1 MGKRVYTPQAR
12 SRVLVLTTVDFLCML
27 LPYGFFFYRTGN
39 LAGINLESLLISF
52 LLLTACVFA
61 FRFAMLVYRQMVRFA
76 SAGSFL
82 RMILADT
89 FGGLAYLA
97 IDRTFLSHHLPVA
110 TVTSA
115 AACGLL
121 LVLISRFTYQWLRRN
136 SKLFVHA
143 EAGGTP
149 HVANKVNVAIVG
161 AGELGVLL
169 ARELMSNR
177 NSRYHPYCFFD
188 NDPRKIGSVVE
199 GLRVYGPDNEAVA
212 LVSSLP
218 IQEIIIAIPDM
229 SPAAQKT
236 LFSRYK
242 QTQAKVMLYDY
253 PHNRLENTSDKRMIR
268 DINIEDLL
276 FRSAVALKDTRSLEY
291 YRDRTVM
298 VTGAGGSIGS
308 ELCRQIAACSPKQL
322 VMLDVYENGVYEVQ
336 QELRRRHPEL
346 DVRTKIASVCDV
358 ERLEQTFAKYRPEV
372 VFHAAAHKHVPLMEH
387 NCAEAIVNNVFGTW
401 NTANAAEK
409 YGVQRFVL
417 VSTDKAVNPTN
428 IMGATKRACEMI
440 ILSRSDSKTTDF
452 VAVRFGNVLGSN
464 GSVVPLFRRQIA
476 EGGPVTITDRRVVR
490 YFMTIPEAAQLVI
503 RTGSRA
509 EKSEIFVLDMG
520 EPVRILDLAENLISL
535 SGFTPYIDME
545 IKEIG
550 LRPGEKLY
558 EELLCR
564 TDLCS
569 TTNDARIF
577 IEHAQ
582 TFTRAQINLMLE
594 EMRDGVERN
603 GESDNAMREL
613 MMRLIPTYQL
623 PETVNANAE
632 EAEEMRSAVAHP
644 YADIPAPAGIPG

>member
-1 MGKRVYTPQAR
+1 MSKQAYTRQAR
-12 SRVLVLTTVDFLCML
+12 SRVLILVLVDFLCML
-27 LPYGFFFYRTGN
+27 LPYGFFLYRAQYMHGVS
-39 LAGINLESLLISF
+39 ISSLLLSF
-52 LLLTACVFA
+52 VILTASVYTC
-61 FRFAMLVYRQMVRFA
+61 RFLVQAYLQMVRFA
-76 SAGSFL
+76 NAGSFL
-82 RMILADT
+82 RMILADAA
-89 FGGLAYLA
+89 GASIYLL
-97 IDRTFLSHHLPVA
+97 IDRLALPHHLSIA

-115 AACGLL
+115 AAGGLL
-121 LVLISRFTYQWLRRN
+121 LVLSSRFTYQWLRKN
-136 SKLFVHA
+136 TTLFAHTGAAPTSQVS
-143 EAGGTP
+143 
-149 HVANKVNVAIVG
+149 NKINVAIVG

-177 NSRYHPYCFFD
+177 SSRYHPYCFFD

-199 GLRVYGPDNEAVA
+199 GLRVYGPDNEAIA
-212 LVSSLP
+212 LVANMP

-229 SPAAQKT
+229 TPAAQRSI
-236 LFSRYK
+236 FNRYK
-242 QTQAKVMLYDY
+242 QTKAKVMLYDF
-253 PHNRLENTSDKRMIR
+253 PHNRLENAADKRTIR

-276 FRSAVALKDTRSLEY
+276 FRSSVALQDSRATEY
-291 YRDRTVM
+291 YRDRVVM

-308 ELCRQIAACSPKQL
+308 ELCRQIAACNPKQL
-322 VMLDVYENGVYEVQ
+322 VMLDIYENGVYEVQ
-336 QELRRRHPEL
+336 QELRRHYPQMDL
-346 DVRTKIASVCDV
+346 RTKIASVCDV
-358 ERLEQTFAKYRPEV
+358 ERLEQVFDKYRPEIL
-372 VFHAAAHKHVPLMEH
+372 FHAAAHKHVPLMEH

-409 YGVQRFVL
+409 FGVKRFVL
-417 VSTDKAVNPTN
+417 ISTDKAVNPTN

-490 YFMTIPEAAQLVI
+490 YFMTIPEAAQLVL

-535 SGFTPYIDME
+535 SGFTPYVDME

-564 TDLCS
+564 TDLCTKTS
-569 TTNDARIF
+569 DNRIF
-577 IEHAQ
+577 IESKQ
-582 TFTRAQINLMLE
+582 LFSRNQVDRLLD
-594 EMRDGVERN
+594 EMRSGIAAQGKCDQ
-603 GESDNAMREL
+603 AMRDM
-613 MMRLIPTYQL
+613 MMRLIPTYQM
-623 PETVNANAE
+623 PEVVNAAAE
-632 EAEEMRSAVAHP
+632 EAVEMQGSTSRTHI
-644 YADIPAPAGIPG
+644 DMPAPAGIPG

>member
-1 MGKRVYTPQAR
+1 MSKQVYTRQAR
-12 SRVLVLTTVDFLCML
+12 SRMLILIIVDFLCML
-27 LPYGFFFYRTGN
+27 LPYGFFLYR
-39 LAGINLESLLISF
+39 AEYVHGIRADALLVSYAI
-52 LLLTACVFA
+52 LTACVYA
-61 FRFAMLVYRQMVRFA
+61 CRFVVKVYQQMVRFA
-76 SAGSFL
+76 NAGSFL
-82 RMILADT
+82 RMILADAA
-89 FGGLAYLA
+89 GALLYLL
-97 IDRTFLSHHLPVA
+97 IDRLLLSYHLPIA

-121 LVLISRFTYQWLRRN
+121 LVLLSRFIYQWLRKN
-136 SKLFVHA
+136 STLFNHA
-143 EAGGTP
+143 GTVSEP
-149 HVANKVNVAIVG
+149 HVANKINVAIVG

-199 GLRVYGPDNEAVA
+199 GLRVYGPDNEAIA
-212 LVSSLP
+212 LVASMP

-229 SPAAQKT
+229 TPAAQKSI
-236 LFSRYK
+236 FNRYK
-242 QTQAKVMLYDY
+242 QTKAKVMLYDY
-253 PHNRLENTSDKRMIR
+253 PHNRLERTTDKRSIR

-276 FRSAVALKDTRSLEY
+276 FRSSVALEDSRATEY
-291 YRDRTVM
+291 YRDRVVM

-308 ELCRQIAACSPKQL
+308 ELCRQIAACNPKQL
-322 VMLDVYENGVYEVQ
+322 VMLDIYENGVYEVQ
-336 QELRRRHPEL
+336 QELRRHFPQL
-346 DVRTKIASVCDV
+346 DLRTKIASVCDV
-358 ERLEQTFAKYRPEV
+358 ERLEQVFDKYRPEIL
-372 VFHAAAHKHVPLMEH
+372 FHAAAHKHVPLMEH

-409 YGVQRFVL
+409 FGVKRFVL

-490 YFMTIPEAAQLVI
+490 YFMTIPEASQLVL

-535 SGFTPYIDME
+535 SGFTPYVDME

-564 TDLCS
+564 TDLCTKTS
-569 TTNDARIF
+569 DDRIF

-582 TFTRAQINLMLE
+582 TFTRAQVDQMLD
-594 EMRDGVERN
+594 EMRRGIAAH
-603 GESDNAMREL
+603 GQSDQAMRDM
-613 MMRLIPTYQL
+613 MMRLIPTYRM
-623 PETVNANAE
+623 PEVVNATAE
-632 EAEEMRSAVAHP
+632 EAEEMRSSTSRTHI
-644 YADIPAPAGIPG
+644 DMPAPAGIPS